1 MIYLVCNEEDQHVAK
16 KEYKYT
22 MMNLCYFF
30 CIYHLHSNKYQGKF
44 VKRSVDVYGL
54 LLGKNK

>member
-44 VKRSVDVYGL
+44 VKRSINVYGL
-54 LLGKNK
+54 LL